1 VQNIDELKET
11 ISRRI
16 MDNSAKRNYM
26 LKFASAL
33 DVSIQTI
40 YNLRDMKVNDIEK
53 LVKACEYLKIEFT
66 LNVKS

>member
-1 VQNIDELKET
+1 
-11 ISRRI
+11 

-40 YNLRDMKVNDIEK
+40 YNLRDMKVNDIDK

-66 LNVKS
+66 FNVKS